1 MMRKHFPCFN
11 CSVMGR
17 VLTCVGEITP
27 SEGCDT
33 YKVKICLPVGMT
45 PRVKVL
51 NPKIEY
57 DRRIHMYA
65 CGHLCLYKP
74 KDQPWMETDYVH
86 EKILPWTAEWL
97 VYYELFLITGEWL
110 GPEASHDDEPKEQQ
124 KKAS

>member
-1 MMRKHFPCFN
+1 MMRKHFPCFD
-11 CSVMGR
+11 CSVMHR

-33 YKVKICLPVGMT
+33 YRVQIRLPVGMT

-51 NPKIEY
+51 TPKIDY

-65 CGHLCLYKP
+65 SGHLCLYKP
-74 KDQPWMETDYVH
+74 EDQPWMETDYVH
-86 EKILPWTAEWL
+86 EKIVPWTAEWL
-97 VYYELFLITGEWL
+97 VYYELYKLTGEWH
-110 GPEASHDDEPKEQQ
+110 GPEAPHSDEPKEQQ